1 MRERRQELEARKRR
15 SEALGLLGE
24 TLFPD
29 VPSTVTPGGTERA
42 TANLDLG
49 DSANRI
55 LNTQTSPGVDRSRE
69 RNLFGLLGT
78 VAPEAVAGVA
88 VNSLFPQQQQGRLNL
103 PEKIAVIERKLG
115 RKLTEDE
122 VLAAANIDKAG
133 GIDELLKRLDADE
146 KIRAREKET
155 RELREKNLAAEEK
168 TRETSDA
175 IVSGIQNLNDV
186 FQANRDLQG
195 TVGEPGREFQD
206 VRDFGIRLASEF
218 PTIGNFFGID
228 DAQDIQIAR
237 DNLKKGAA
245 NVLID
250 TFETLNSLGQLTDQ
264 KLRSIKQALAGFG
277 TNPFTNAKILASQ
290 GRELLA
296 IIRRKRLPIDTG
308 GLEKMIR
315 EADLMV
321 EAQKRGIL

>member
-1 MRERRQELEARKRR
+1 M
-15 SEALGLLGE
+15 
-24 TLFPD
+24 
-29 VPSTVTPGGTERA
+29 
-42 TANLDLG
+42 
-49 DSANRI
+49 
-55 LNTQTSPGVDRSRE
+55 
-69 RNLFGLLGT
+69 
-78 VAPEAVAGVA
+78 AGVA